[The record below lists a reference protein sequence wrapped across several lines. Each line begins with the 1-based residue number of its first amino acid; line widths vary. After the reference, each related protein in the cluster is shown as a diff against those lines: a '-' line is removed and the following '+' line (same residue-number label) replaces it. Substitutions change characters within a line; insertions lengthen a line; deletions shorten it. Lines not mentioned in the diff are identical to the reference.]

1 MNKLTVDIFE
11 EFLNN
16 ISLDALAI
24 ESSFDNVN
32 NYTLIKI
39 DGPLYHLRNNR
50 SAIFETAGELTVQN
64 VNVDDSTFTVAGDK
78 TTDIQVMSKVTIIMP
93 FYFHGTPLMTKNHIA
108 GVEDK
113 AQTPMIYL
121 REVLREVTPEFDSP
135 YMRIAD
141 FRLFFIDNANI
152 QDWMTDD
159 HYSKRL
165 KGLNHL
171 SDKIIDELRSSET
184 FNAQIAEFERYNR
197 PNWGEYS
204 DLKGYEKT
212 IFSGNYTAVELNST
226 IPIYKQ
232 DDCNF

>member
-11 EFLNN
+11 EFLNS
-16 ISLDALAI
+16 ISLDALVI
-24 ESSFDNVN
+24 ESSFDNAN

-39 DGPLYHLRNNR
+39 DSSLYHLRNNR
-50 SAIFETAGELTVQN
+50 SVIFENAGELVVNN
-64 VNVDDSTFTVAGDK
+64 VNVDEFTFTVIGDK
-78 TTDIQVMSKVTIIMP
+78 TVDIQTMTKVIIPMP

-108 GVEDK
+108 HIDDK

-135 YMRIAD
+135 YMRVAD

-165 KGLNHL
+165 RGLNHL
-171 SDKIIDELRSSET
+171 ADKIIDELRASET

-226 IPIYKQ
+226 IPIYKE
-232 DDCNF
+232 DNCNL